1 LKIDKHL
8 KDFAKRLSVISSIKD
23 NDDDSRLIKDDD
35 YYLSVGSDPPRF
47 AYYHHVRA
55 QEWEA
60 LGHKPWDGINDDDHD
75 RRITQDELDYW
86 LKMELRIS
94 PEERYQHRKG
104 NWFFH
109 DLSYLDQI
117 VDENGKALDIIK
129 KSGCGHW
136 SNKRE
141 EGCCVPECRYYLKYG
156 RIEDDE
162 VIQEHNE
169 MVKRHIQENTIVEPP
184 DMDSEEALDFFQR
197 RPGLQPTKKHT

>member
-1 LKIDKHL
+1 M
-8 KDFAKRLSVISSIKD
+8 RTKD
-23 NDDDSRLIKDDD
+23 NNNQLVKDDE
-35 YYLSVGSDPPRF
+35 YYLNTESDPPRF
-47 AYYHHVRA
+47 LYYRHVRT
-55 QEWEA
+55 QEWQK
-60 LGHKPWDGINDDDHD
+60 LGHEPWDGTNDDNYD
-75 RRITQDELDYW
+75 RRITQDELDFM
-86 LKMELRIS
+86 LKRDLRIS
-94 PEERYQHRKG
+94 PEERYQHEKR

-109 DLSYLDQI
+109 DLSYLHQT
-117 VDENGKALDIIK
+117 VNENGKVLDIIK
-129 KSGCGHW
+129 ESGCGHW

-197 RPGLQPTKKHT
+197 RPWALG